1 MTMGCVLQ
9 REPFIYSDFN
19 FEMLMLLAEFVKAET
34 PGSVKLEI
42 LDNMFTRS
50 YYEGNY
56 AEMLKKNLV
65 GLSVSEVK
73 KSICFYENYSVPS
86 DKFLCCR

>member
-19 FEMLMLLAEFVKAET
+19 FEMLMLLAEFVNAET

-50 YYEGNY
+50 SYYKGNY

-65 GLSVSEVK
+65 GLSLSEVE
-73 KSICFYENYSVPS
+73 ENAYVS
-86 DKFLCCR
+86 